1 MMKNLTLILC
11 FGEPIAV
18 LVIGGLFFLNDDVH
32 LGVLFCLL
40 IILII
45 LSAFFS
51 STETALM
58 RLNRYRLRHRA
69 RSGNRAAIVT
79 EKLLKNTDKLLGL
92 ILLGNNATHI
102 LSAALVTIISIRIG
116 GESAIFIGT
125 TILTFV
131 LLIFAEVAPKTIAA
145 RSPSKL
151 ALPSSLIY
159 YPLLKITYPL
169 VWLVNFLSNLLLILF
184 GVNNTDEARSS
195 ISTDELK
202 TIVSEETKKLQ
213 PRHRNILLNVLDL
226 EDVTVDDI
234 MVPRQEIVGIDLDD
248 NWNNNLEV
256 IRGSYYNRLPIYRG
270 DIDEIIGTLRVRDVL
285 NDIAENTLN
294 KNMLLS
300 KLTEPYFIPEGTSL
314 NRQLINFQAK
324 RERIALIVDE
334 YGDIQGL
341 ITTEDVVREIFGEF
355 EQANPNGSE
364 PKISSEKNGSFIIDA
379 GYNIRQLN
387 QLMKWSFPTDG
398 PKTLNGLIIEEM
410 ETIPEK
416 STLLKID
423 KYSIEIL
430 KTSENAI
437 NKVRVSVEDK
447 EKS

>member
-1 MMKNLTLILC
+1 MC
-11 FGEPIAV
+11 
-18 LVIGGLFFLNDDVH
+18 
-32 LGVLFCLL
+32 
-40 IILII
+40 
-45 LSAFFS
+45 
-51 STETALM
+51 
-58 RLNRYRLRHRA
+58 
-69 RSGNRAAIVT
+69 
-79 EKLLKNTDKLLGL
+79 
-92 ILLGNNATHI
+92 
-102 LSAALVTIISIRIG
+102 IRD
-116 GESAIFIGT
+116 
-125 TILTFV
+125 
-131 LLIFAEVAPKTIAA
+131 
-145 RSPSKL
+145 R
-151 ALPSSLIY
+151 
-159 YPLLKITYPL
+159 
-169 VWLVNFLSNLLLILF
+169 
-184 GVNNTDEARSS
+184 
-195 ISTDELK
+195 
-202 TIVSEETKKLQ
+202 
-213 PRHRNILLNVLDL
+213 
-226 EDVTVDDI
+226 
-234 MVPRQEIVGIDLDD
+234 
-248 NWNNNLEV
+248 
-256 IRGSYYNRLPIYRG
+256 
-270 DIDEIIGTLRVRDVL
+270 
-285 NDIAENTLN
+285 
-294 KNMLLS
+294 
-300 KLTEPYFIPEGTSL
+300 PYFIPEGTSL